1 MAYQSINP
9 FTNQKLKDYPS
20 HSDQDIQH
28 ALDTAEKILKSEWS
42 QQVDTRIAVLR
53 KLATNMRAQKS
64 ELAKLMTQDMGKLIK
79 QSEGEIETC
88 AKIAEYYADHAK
100 EFLAPVSYQTDLGE
114 AWVEHHPLGIIMAV
128 EPWNFPFY
136 QLMRVF
142 APNCAIGNPVLAK
155 HAGIVPQCAEAFE
168 QLILDAGAPK
178 GVWTNLFISSDQ
190 VAEVIADKRVR
201 GVALTGSEGAGSAV
215 AEQAGKHLK
224 KSTLELGG
232 NDVFIVLDDAD
243 LEKAIKIGCQAR
255 VNNTGQVCTAAKRF
269 ILHEKI
275 AEEFKAGM
283 IKVFE
288 GLKIG
293 DPLDPETTL
302 GPLSSADALEKLT
315 EQVDKAVEHGAKVVT
330 GGKPYEHAGNFYQ
343 PTILENISRDNPAW
357 YEEFFG
363 PVAQI
368 YVAKDEDEIVSIA
381 NDSNYGLGG
390 VIHSQDIERAKK
402 LASRVETGMIW
413 INWYTDTAPEL
424 PFGGIKNSGYGHELS
439 IDGFREF
446 VQKKLVVVKS
456 PKNKPNTKLES
467 HC

>member
-1 MAYQSINP
+1 MQLGFEQAKLIIEKEKIMAYQSINP

-20 HSDQDIQH
+20 HNDQDIQN
-28 ALDTAEKILKSEWS
+28 ALDTAEQILKSDWS
-42 QQVDTRIAVLR
+42 QQVDTRIEVLR
-53 KLATNMRAQKS
+53 KLASSMREQKS
-64 ELAKLMTQDMGKLIK
+64 ELAKLMTLDMGKLIK
-79 QSEGEIETC
+79 QSEGEIESC
-88 AKIAEYYADHAK
+88 AKIAEYFADHAK
-100 EFLAPVSYQTDLGE
+100 EFLAQVPYETELGE
-114 AWVEHHPLGIIMAV
+114 AWVEHHPLGIVMAV

-136 QLMRVF
+136 QLMRAF

-155 HAGIVPQCAEAFE
+155 HASIVPQCAEAFE
-168 QLILDAGAPK
+168 KLVLDAGAPR
-178 GVWTNLFISSDQ
+178 GVWINLFISSEQ
-190 VAEVIADKRVR
+190 VQDIIADPRVQ

-215 AEQAGKHLK
+215 AEQAGKYIK

-255 VNNTGQVCTAAKRF
+255 VNNSGQVCTAAKRF

-275 AEEFKAGM
+275 ADEFKAGM
-283 IKVFE
+283 LKAFQE
-288 GLKIG
+288 LKIG

-302 GPLSSADALEKLT
+302 APLSSADALEKLT
-315 EQVDKAVEHGAKVVT
+315 KQVDKAVAHGATVLT
-330 GGKPYEHAGNFYQ
+330 GGKPIEHAGNFYE

-402 LASRVETGMIW
+402 LASRIETGMNW
-413 INWYTDTAPEL
+413 INWITDT
-424 PFGGIKNSGYGHELS
+424 
-439 IDGFREF
+439 
-446 VQKKLVVVKS
+446 
-456 PKNKPNTKLES
+456 T
-467 HC
+467 

>member
-9 FTNQKLKDYPS
+9 FTNQKLKDYPP
-20 HSDQDIQH
+20 HTDENIQN
-28 ALDTAEKILKSEWS
+28 ALDQAEQILKSDWP
-42 QQVDTRIAVLR
+42 QQIDQRIKVLR
-53 KLATNMRAQKS
+53 NVAQKLREQKT
-64 ELAKLMTQDMGKLIK
+64 ELAKLMTLDMGKLIK
-79 QSEGEIETC
+79 QSEGEIESC
-88 AKIAEYYADHAK
+88 AKIAEYFADHAK
-100 EFLAPVSYQTDLGE
+100 EFLAPVSYETELGE
-114 AWVEHHPLGIIMAV
+114 AWVEHHPLGIVMAV

-168 QLILDAGAPK
+168 KLVLEAGAPR
-178 GVWTNLFISSDQ
+178 GVWINLFISSDQ
-190 VAEVIADKRVR
+190 VQEIIADPRVQ

-215 AEQAGKHLK
+215 AEQAGKYIK

-255 VNNTGQVCTAAKRF
+255 VNNSGQVCTAAKRF

-275 AEEFKAGM
+275 ADEFKAGM
-283 IKVFE
+283 LKAFQE
-288 GLKIG
+288 LKIG

-302 GPLSSADALEKLT
+302 APLSSADALEKLT
-315 EQVDKAVEHGAKVVT
+315 KQVDKAVAHGATVLT
-330 GGKPYEHAGNFYQ
+330 GGKPIEHAGNFYE

-381 NDSNYGLGG
+381 NDSHYGLGG

-413 INWYTDTAPEL
+413 INWFTDTAPEL

-446 VQKKLVVVKS
+446 TQKRLVVVKS
-456 PKNKPNTKLES
+456 PKA
-467 HC
+467 